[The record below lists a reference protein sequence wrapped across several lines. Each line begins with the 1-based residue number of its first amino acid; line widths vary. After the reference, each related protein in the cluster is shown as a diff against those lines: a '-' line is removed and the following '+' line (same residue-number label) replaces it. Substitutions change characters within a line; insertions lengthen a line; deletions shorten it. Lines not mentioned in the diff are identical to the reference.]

1 MIGWRLLGGVP
12 CLFGMA
18 YRWFHP
24 VDSTQKC
31 VAAIWLW
38 GLLELLWADDG
49 GEFRVRQV
57 WMFNRAKFV

>member
-1 MIGWRLLGGVP
+1 MIGWQLLGGVP

-18 YRWFHP
+18 YRWFHR
-24 VDSTQKC
+24 VDGAQKC
-31 VAAIWLW
+31 VAVILLW

-57 WMFNRAKFV
+57 WMFYRVRFV